1 MHLCVHA
8 RRFALDGASPR
19 CVRCGPFG
27 NHLADFGLV
36 RFLRRTPGPPPFS
49 SINSTPAASKVR
61 RTAES
66 LAVVID
72 VFPSANSARRIVVT
86 PRVDSRARSSA
97 LQRRRARPALI
108 WALVSGF
115 TFILTYFIPYD
126 INHTEQSEYDRVGGQ
141 QQTPFSMVEEE
152 MKPQVWTTSHENR
165 RSFIGGSDALVIMG
179 RNEAALIQ
187 LWREKRG
194 EAEAE
199 DLSGNLIV
207 QLGAATE
214 ELNRPWYERNTSRRG
229 TDVQRPVKHSAL
241 PWMAATLD
249 GIVEGTE
256 AVFEAK
262 FMPPWSFSKEAAAEK
277 YMAQLQ
283 HNMWVTHLMTSVLSI
298 ITGGGKWVEITIP
311 MDPLYLSVL
320 IS

>member
-1 MHLCVHA
+1 
-8 RRFALDGASPR
+8 
-19 CVRCGPFG
+19 
-27 NHLADFGLV
+27 
-36 RFLRRTPGPPPFS
+36 
-49 SINSTPAASKVR
+49 
-61 RTAES
+61 
-66 LAVVID
+66 
-72 VFPSANSARRIVVT
+72 
-86 PRVDSRARSSA
+86 
-97 LQRRRARPALI
+97 
-108 WALVSGF
+108 
-115 TFILTYFIPYD
+115 
-126 INHTEQSEYDRVGGQ
+126 
-141 QQTPFSMVEEE
+141 MVEEE

-214 ELNRPWYERNTSRRG
+214 ELNRSWYERNTSRRV
-229 TDVQRPVKHSAL
+229 TDVQRQFKHSAL

-262 FMPPWSFSKEAAAEK
+262 FMLPWSFSEEAAAEK

-283 HNMWVTHLMTSVLSI
+283 HNMWVTHLRTSVLSI
-298 ITGGGKWVEITIP
+298 ITGGGKWIEITIP

-320 IS
+320 VSAEKKFWRCVQSGEPPHLINAEPPRPRIEAIRIVDMSASNSWAEFAALFRNTRSAFLDHERAKSELKALMPEDAREATGHGVKAKRSKSGAVSFDMLETETSHAPVQ